1 MEAVVSI
8 VVASICACIGMF
20 IGRTRGRGTAG
31 FWLGFFLGPIGW
43 IIALLLP
50 REGRRC
56 PFCREIVADDA
67 TVCPHCQR
75 DIPSPRGKPSS
86 RTHASPAAQKM
97 EKVIVS
103 CPSCQARFKVQKSKV
118 GPSFRCLKCGA
129 RFKPAPEPLPPP
141 SAAPQNDKTVV
152 VSCPDCGSRYR
163 VHRIRVGLGFQCQKC
178 GTHFNAMPEA

>member
-56 PFCREIVADDA
+56 PFCQEVISDTAS
-67 TVCPHCQR
+67 VCPHCRR
-75 DIPSPRGKPSS
+75 DLAVRRPPKRQPVGKV
-86 RTHASPAAQKM
+86 TIQ
-97 EKVIVS
+97 
-103 CPSCQARFKVQKSKV
+103 
-118 GPSFRCLKCGA
+118 
-129 RFKPAPEPLPPP
+129 
-141 SAAPQNDKTVV
+141 
-152 VSCPDCGSRYR
+152 CPDCEERYQIDR
-163 VHRIRVGLGFQCQKC
+163 AKVGLGFHCPKC
-178 GTHFNAMPEA
+178 GAHFNAMPEA